1 MGNKVLMITE
11 KLINKLNDEV
21 NEGVVALVF
30 MLRDAKRD
38 DKLSLLALNSFEK
51 SLHKL
56 KNVV

>member
-30 MLRDAKRD
+30 MPRGAKRD
-38 DKLSLLALNSFEK
+38 DKLSLLALNSSEK
-51 SLHKL
+51 FT
-56 KNVV
+56 